1 MVPGQYANTAL
12 TGHWTTVPLGRVPP
26 GVTFC
31 DTTADTGPGQLDLR
45 AWGTSDPGAGQFA
58 VKDSWI
64 QCGGASGWTQVAIN
78 NQYVAMNAHGPSN
91 VWYPSSTGRVLS
103 LLKPKLSMD
112 LSLLFR
118 DLVIIGHSFCY
129 ISLMLCC
136 VLFFVACASNQ
147 VLINGQCVKACVS
160 GCNDPSSPFRCI
172 PCASLPY
179 LVDSPIFFHLPSV
192 ATTVPFSIGDTSYVP
207 AALDKGVVVYTPS
220 IVDQSYLSFGNS
232 SQFTVCVLITFENKW
247 LM

>member
-91 VWYPSSTGRVLS
+91 VWYPSSTGSCSIATETKALNGPLIALS
-103 LLKPKLSMD
+103 
-112 LSLLFR
+112 R
-118 DLVIIGHSFCY
+118 
-129 ISLMLCC
+129 
-136 VLFFVACASNQ
+136 
-147 VLINGQCVKACVS
+147 
-160 GCNDPSSPFRCI
+160 
-172 PCASLPY
+172 
-179 LVDSPIFFHLPSV
+179 
-192 ATTVPFSIGDTSYVP
+192 
-207 AALDKGVVVYTPS
+207 
-220 IVDQSYLSFGNS
+220 FGNHWSFILLHIAHVVLRVVLCSMCLQS
-232 SQFTVCVLITFENKW
+232 SINQWSMCESMRQW
-247 LM
+247 L